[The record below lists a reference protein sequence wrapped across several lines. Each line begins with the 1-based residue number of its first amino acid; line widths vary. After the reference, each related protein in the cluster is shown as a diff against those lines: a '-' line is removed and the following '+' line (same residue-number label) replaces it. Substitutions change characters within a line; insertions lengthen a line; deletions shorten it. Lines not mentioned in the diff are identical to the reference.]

1 MKTLSEIIKVRFEGC
16 GKTALLKFNTKKIKI
31 HEIINLSWDLAKL
44 KKYDIFILSDN
55 STGFA
60 IIPTDNFNDEQD
72 EWQYIN
78 SLVDDFINQ
87 NRKGN

>member
-1 MKTLSEIIKVRFEGC
+1 MQTLSEIIKVRFEGC
-16 GKTALLKFNTKKIKI
+16 GKTALLKFNTEKIQI
-31 HEIINLSWDLAKL
+31 HEIINLSWDLAKMKGFDL
-44 KKYDIFILSDN
+44 FILSGN
-55 STGFA
+55 NKGFA
-60 IIPTDNFNDEQD
+60 IIPGDSFQDEED